1 MWALICRESKFFAMI
16 VSLNQGFTLIEL
28 MVVVAII
35 GLIAAIAIPGFQSY
49 VHDSKIAEAK
59 VYLNT
64 IQKGALSYYHAE
76 HYTSDG
82 MSTKTRVYPTFNS
95 ITGIGQAASD
105 ETIGIKF
112 SPDEFTDGFN
122 SEPWPML
129 KFHIISPF
137 YYYYMYDA
145 NNTDASTFQAS
156 ASSSLTVE
164 CDAIFVIN
172 GYADGSIS
180 AVMDVSGDLAKC
192 NTATAP

>member
-1 MWALICRESKFFAMI
+1 MDRSCLPS
-16 VSLNQGFTLIEL
+16 GFTLVEL
-28 MVVVAII
+28 MIVVAII
-35 GLIAAIAIPGFQSY
+35 SILAVVAIPRLSSY
-49 VHDSKIAEAK
+49 IHESKTAEAK
-59 VYLNT
+59 INLHS

-112 SPDEFTDGFN
+112 SPDEYTDAFN
-122 SEPWPML
+122 SEPWPRL
-129 KFHIISPF
+129 KFHITSPF

-145 NNTDASTFQAS
+145 NSTDASTFQAS